1 VGVYYSYARARDETG
16 PVSKI
21 GELRHALSRVVP
33 SMTFLEGSLERYQTG
48 RSKENTPS
56 SHVILGALYDL
67 RDRSR
72 FVPASVVEV
81 WPVVRP

>member
-1 VGVYYSYARARDETG
+1 
-16 PVSKI
+16 
-21 GELRHALSRVVP
+21 
-33 SMTFLEGSLERYQTG
+33 MTFLEGSLERYQTG